1 MTGRLVPL
9 LSALAVLVLAFACA
23 RPAAAQITGTL
34 VFSTKIDCLETGA
47 FNSSF
52 EPTFAPSVVYAT
64 DAAGYSVFSAGGTGT
79 VTGIFTST
87 FAPVPPG
94 SFTAQD
100 SSASAGDF
108 QYSFTYTV
116 AASGIIAFTLV
127 PSSYLET
134 YKTGPFAGQTA
145 TQDVLSGYGFLSPD
159 GKTLVT
165 ATGTTDVETKT
176 YSSGDVVQQVCN
188 RSGRA
193 VLD

>member
-1 MTGRLVPL
+1 V
-9 LSALAVLVLAFACA
+9 SAPVL
-23 RPAAAQITGTL
+23 
-34 VFSTKIDCLETGA
+34 
-47 FNSSF
+47 
-52 EPTFAPSVVYAT
+52 VYAT
-64 DAAGYSVFSAGGTGT
+64 AAAGYSVFSAGGTGT

-100 SSASAGDF
+100 SSASTGDF

-127 PSSYLET
+127 PGSYLET

-145 TQDVLSGYGFLSPD
+145 TQNVLSGYGFLSPD

-176 YSSGDVVQQVCN
+176 YSNSDVFQQVCN
-188 RSGRA
+188 RSGTA

>member
-1 MTGRLVPL
+1 M
-9 LSALAVLVLAFACA
+9 
-23 RPAAAQITGTL
+23 
-34 VFSTKIDCLETGA
+34 
-47 FNSSF
+47 
-52 EPTFAPSVVYAT
+52 YAT
-64 DAAGYSVFSAGGTGT
+64 GAAGYSVFSAGGTGT
-79 VTGIFTST
+79 VTGIFTSS

-94 SFTAQD
+94 TFIAQD

-108 QYSFTYTV
+108 QYSFTYKV

-127 PSSYLET
+127 PGSYLET

-176 YSSGDVVQQVCN
+176 FSSGDVAQQVCN
-188 RSGRA
+188 RSGTA